1 MKTIIK
7 TFFVFFFI
15 FLIIVLSV
23 LSTIGIETK
32 KFNNIISNKI
42 NQNNSNVKLSL
53 NSIKFKLDLKEISLF
68 LETND
73 SVLNYRDAIIP
84 TKNIRVYVD
93 FFSILKSETQIKRV
107 SLISNKIDFNE
118 LKKILITLKPSTFTS
133 FLNNKIQNGTIN
145 TEIDFYLNNE
155 NTLENFI
162 ARGSVSNLNLK
173 ILKNS
178 NLKKAKF
185 TFFADKTDVL
195 IKNFS
200 GNLSELK
207 IENGDL
213 KLNLASKIFIESNFK
228 TFIKFSHQSNDFKN
242 LISNNE
248 YLRDLKSLNA
258 ETNNNF
264 RLNFDKTYKLEN
276 FNFNCSGKI
285 KKASFNINNSINKY
299 LNNESINLINILNT
313 EIKTNINS
321 ESTSLSLLGNY
332 STDNK
337 KFLKFD
343 LKNQF
348 KKENLKFE
356 LNADYDEEINLKLI
370 NYNKPKDKVAK
381 INIKLSKQKLNYKF
395 SEINFSEGKNLIS
408 ANGIK
413 FKKNKFISL
422 EKISVKTFKNGLL
435 NNDFSL
441 EYGKDIKIKGSQFDA
456 NNLPK
461 LLNQNN
467 QRNNLGQV
475 SKDIEI
481 DLLNMSVPLSEKLK
495 NFKLIGRIDNGRFSK
510 ISAKGDFGNN
520 NFLDV
525 SMINDNKNKKKYL
538 EIYSDLTK
546 PLLTE
551 YSFFRGLTGGKLLF
565 TSVIGDTL
573 TSSKLNLENFKV
585 INAPGMVKLLTLADL
600 GGLADL
606 AEGDGISFDT
616 LEISMEK
623 TGDLLKINEIL
634 ALGPSISVLM
644 EGYQNSSTTSLRG
657 SLVPAKTLN
666 KLISKIPVIGD
677 IVIPKEVG
685 EGMFGISF
693 KIKGPP
699 GKIKTSINPIR
710 TITPRF
716 IQKIIDKKR
725 NIK

>member
-1 MKTIIK
+1 M
-7 TFFVFFFI
+7 
-15 FLIIVLSV
+15 
-23 LSTIGIETK
+23 
-32 KFNNIISNKI
+32 
-42 NQNNSNVKLSL
+42 
-53 NSIKFKLDLKEISLF
+53 
-68 LETND
+68 
-73 SVLNYRDAIIP
+73 
-84 TKNIRVYVD
+84 
-93 FFSILKSETQIKRV
+93 
-107 SLISNKIDFNE
+107 
-118 LKKILITLKPSTFTS
+118 
-133 FLNNKIQNGTIN
+133 
-145 TEIDFYLNNE
+145 
-155 NTLENFI
+155 
-162 ARGSVSNLNLK
+162 
-173 ILKNS
+173 
-178 NLKKAKF
+178 
-185 TFFADKTDVL
+185 
-195 IKNFS
+195 
-200 GNLSELK
+200 K

>member
-1 MKTIIK
+1 MKTIIRN
-7 TFFVFFFI
+7 FFIFFFI

-42 NQNNSNVKLSL
+42 NQNNTNVKLSL

-228 TFIKFSHQSNDFKN
+228 TFIKFNRQSNNFKN
-242 LISNNE
+242 LISDYE

-264 RLNFDKTYKLEN
+264 RLDLDKTYKLEN

-285 KKASFNINNSINKY
+285 KNASFNLNNSINKY
-299 LNNESINLINILNT
+299 LDNESINLINILNT

-321 ESTSLSLLGNY
+321 ESISLSLLGNY

-348 KKENLKFE
+348 KKENLKLD
-356 LNADYDEEINLKLI
+356 LNAEYDEKINFKLI

-381 INIKLSKQKLNYKF
+381 IKIKLSKQKLNYKF
-395 SEINFSEGKNLIS
+395 NEINFSEGKNLIS

-441 EYGKDIKIKGSQFDA
+441 EYGKDINIKGSQFDA

-467 QRNNLGQV
+467 QSNNFSQV
-475 SKDIEI
+475 SKDIKI
-481 DLLNMSVPLSEKLK
+481 DLLNISAPLSEKLK

-573 TSSKLNLENFKV
+573 TTSKLNLENFKV
-585 INAPGMVKLLTLADL
+585 INAPGMVKLLSLADL

-716 IQKIIDKKR
+716 IQKIIDKKK